1 MSDEEL
7 EKLRDDI
14 DKRSGEGAATT
25 AQELTEAAQALHQMK
40 QQQSDIEFADPAA
53 RFNDVV
59 QGLGDLALGVAKNPH
74 AMKMVMDAEKTGEP
88 LFCFRARDF
97 FSVQVISHYA
107 EIVEKYGPDDSEFH
121 RKIVD
126 ALGEF
131 KDWQR
136 DNVAKVRYPD

>member
-40 QQQSDIEFADPAA
+40 QQQSDIEFADPATK
-53 RFNDVV
+53 FPSEDLHSEGVG
-59 QGLGDLALGVAKNPH
+59 GLANPH
-74 AMKMVMDAEKTGEP
+74 AVRMVLDAENTGEP

-107 EIVEKYGPDDSEFH
+107 DIVEKYGPDDSEFH
-121 RKIVD
+121 RRIVD